1 MWTGEQ
7 RQAFVTLLGTGRPA
21 IPVIE
26 ALDNVGVWVKLL
38 PEWAPARSRPQHN
51 PYHGYTVDRHLL
63 ETVAVAATIPSDR
76 RDLLL
81 LAALLHDL
89 GKAYPGDHSDVGA
102 DLAARILRRMG
113 VVDDDVETIVI
124 AVREHLLLPDT
135 ATRRDL
141 DDPVTLTEVARR
153 IGRVDRLDLLA
164 QLALADGLATGPTA
178 WSDWKAKLVDE
189 LVSRVRALM
198 SGEKPASLVSIAPFP
213 PHIEELARAA
223 EPGEVVVEAQGNRLV
238 VVATDRPG
246 LFSALCGAVAV
257 HGLDIR
263 DARIGSLDGVAVDE
277 LVVESSFE
285 EEIRWD
291 RVVDDIRAAAVGDV
305 PLDQRL
311 ADRANAYHRRPVP
324 HTLPTAVHI
333 LDGDGDGSAIVE
345 VVGADSLGLLY
356 RLSRVFAAL
365 QLDITRALVTT
376 VGGDFVDVF
385 YIDDQGR
392 GTLDDLDTRS
402 TLRTHLVDAIHERF

>member
-1 MWTGEQ
+1 MWSAAQ
-7 RQAFVTLLGTGRPA
+7 RDAFIGLLATGRPA

-26 ALDNVGVWVKLL
+26 ALDNVGGWGKLL

-63 ETVAVAATIPSDR
+63 EAVAVAATIPSER

-81 LAALLHDL
+81 LGALLHDI

-102 DLAARILRRMG
+102 ELATRILQRMG
-113 VVDDDVETIVI
+113 VADDDVETIVI
-124 AVREHLLLPDT
+124 AVHEHLLLPDT

-153 IGRVDRLDLLA
+153 IGRGDRLDLLA

-189 LVSRVRALM
+189 LVSRVRALL
-198 SGEKPASLVSIAPFP
+198 SGEKSSSLVSVAPFP
-213 PHIEELARAA
+213 PHVAELARSAT
-223 EPGEVVVEAQGNRLV
+223 PGDVIVEAQGNRLV
-238 VVATDRPG
+238 VVASDRPG

-263 DARIGSLDGVAVDE
+263 DARIGSLEGIAVDE
-277 LVVESSFE
+277 LVVESPFDDD
-285 EEIRWD
+285 IKWD
-291 RVVDDIRAAAVGDV
+291 RVTGDIRAAALGDL
-305 PLDQRL
+305 PLEDRL
-311 ADRANAYHRRPVP
+311 AARAHAYSRRPVP

-333 LDGDGDGSAIVE
+333 IDGEGRGSAIVE
-345 VVGADSLGLLY
+345 VIGADSLGLLY
-356 RLSRVFAAL
+356 RLTRVFAAL
-365 QLDITRALVTT
+365 ELDITRALVTT

-385 YIDDQGR
+385 YVDDQGR
-392 GTLDDLDTRS
+392 GTLDDDDIRG
-402 TLRTHLVDAIHERF
+402 TLRTRLITAIHERF